1 MKKKRQRYNLEK
13 GQATIEIMIIL
24 PLLLVLLAVSI
35 SIFAQQ
41 LLITD
46 SIHSQQG
53 VERSAE
59 LVASALVEMASSPEN
74 SRMRVYIPPGPDDQ
88 TIIVARGFVEVSSS
102 RGYSSIAISHTG
114 WNFPSFSDGDTLLF
128 QNDANNVLHVQVI

>member
-1 MKKKRQRYNLEK
+1 MKKIDEHATK

-59 LVASALVEMASSPEN
+59 LVASALSEMASSPEN
-74 SRMRVYIPPGPDDQ
+74 SQMQIVIPSGPDDQ
-88 TIIVARGFVEVSSS
+88 TIVVGRGFIEVSSS
-102 RGYSSIAISHTG
+102 RGYAAISLPHTE
-114 WNFPSFSDGDTLLF
+114 WAFPSFSDGDTLLLR
-128 QNDANNVLHVQVI
+128 NDENNTLNVQVV